1 MSGDDLLARMDE
13 RLKTV
18 EALVKT
24 LVTRLEFSPVKLIA
38 YGLVASVLIAVL
50 SAVIGLVIHK

>member
-24 LVTRLEFSPVKLIA
+24 LVTRPEFSPVKLIA